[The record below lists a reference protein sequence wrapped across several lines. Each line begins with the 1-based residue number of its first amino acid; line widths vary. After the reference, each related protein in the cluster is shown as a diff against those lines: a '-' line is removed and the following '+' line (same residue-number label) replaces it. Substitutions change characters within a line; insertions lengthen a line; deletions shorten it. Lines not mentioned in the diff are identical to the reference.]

1 MVMPMRDRRRAEI
14 RGRRAE
20 WVARW
25 LLRFKGYRIL
35 AMDYRVPVG
44 EIDIL
49 ARRGRVVVVTEVKVR
64 AGIESAAWSIGSRQ
78 RHRIRRA
85 AEHFLK
91 TRPDLQHCAVRFDAI
106 LVAPW
111 RWPHHIRGAWTM
123 E

>member
-1 MVMPMRDRRRAEI
+1 MRDRRRAEI
-14 RGRRAE
+14 HGRRAE

-25 LLRFKGYRIL
+25 LLRLKGYRIL
-35 AMDYRVPVG
+35 AKGYRVPVG
-44 EIDIL
+44 EIDFL
-49 ARRGRVVVVTEVKVR
+49 ARRGGVVAVTEVKIR

-85 AEHFLK
+85 TEHFLK
-91 TRPDLQHCAVRFDAI
+91 TRPDLQGCAVRFDAI